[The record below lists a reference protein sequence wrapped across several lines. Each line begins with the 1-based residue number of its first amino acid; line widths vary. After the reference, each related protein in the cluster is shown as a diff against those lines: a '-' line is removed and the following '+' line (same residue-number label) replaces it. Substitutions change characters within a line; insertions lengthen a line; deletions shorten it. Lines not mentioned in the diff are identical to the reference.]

1 MEASNPA
8 GGALGRSGGVASI
21 ETAALAHRE
30 QPAASLLRGLYQVD
44 LIAIR
49 VLKIKPFYA

>member
-1 MEASNPA
+1 ME
-8 GGALGRSGGVASI
+8 GVASI
-21 ETAALAHRE
+21 ETAVLAHQGQRVT
-30 QPAASLLRGLYQVD
+30 PLPRGLYQQD